1 MKNKII
7 LSLVGVLVLIL
18 TFIFWIKELT
28 KLPNFDIFETIEDE
42 EDL

>member
-1 MKNKII
+1 MKKKIV
-7 LSLVGVLVLIL
+7 LLLVATLALGATIS
-18 TFIFWIKELT
+18 FWIKELT